1 LGIASAVIALDEALA
16 ILSSAA
22 RPIGSESVKLDHASG
37 RVLAADVVAALD
49 SPRAD
54 VSAMDGY
61 AVREADLATLPA
73 RLRVSGESFP
83 GQLPPPIAS
92 GECARIF
99 TGAPVPAGADRVVI
113 QEIIRREGE
122 QVIFDADPGPA
133 RHIRPRGSDFRSGER
148 LLPAG
153 TLLDARTIIATAAAD
168 VASVEVF
175 RRPRVAIIA
184 TGDELAEP
192 GIARERPATIP
203 DSVSLGVA
211 ALAEQWGGKY
221 VVRSRIGDEKQRL
234 EAAGRE
240 ALGTADL
247 VIVTGGASVGEK
259 DFAKAMFEA
268 AGLELLFSKVSIK
281 PGKPVWLGRAAGK
294 LVLGLPGN
302 PTSALVTAR
311 LFLVPL
317 LCVMT
322 GRDPAFALR
331 WRRACVAQALPACGD
346 RETFFRAR
354 WADDLAEPLDDQDSG
369 AQRALALAEL
379 LVRRRANAPAAKAG
393 DQVEVL
399 AF

>member
-1 LGIASAVIALDEALA
+1 VISFDDALA
-16 ILSSAA
+16 ILASAV
-22 RPIGSESVKLDHASG
+22 RPFGTQTVKLEQASG
-37 RVLAADVVAALD
+37 RVLAADLIAAID

-61 AVREADLATLPA
+61 AVREADLVSLPA

-83 GQLPPPIAS
+83 RQLPLAIES

-113 QEIIRREGE
+113 QEIVLREDE
-122 QVIFDADPGPA
+122 WALFDQEAGPA
-133 RHIRPRGSDFRSGER
+133 RYIRKQGSDFRSGER
-148 LLPAG
+148 LLGAG
-153 TLLDARTIIATAAAD
+153 TLFDARTIVAAGAAD

-175 RRPRVAIIA
+175 RRASFAIIA

-192 GIARERPATIP
+192 GSARDNPAAIP

-211 ALAEQWGGKY
+211 ALAEQWGGEC
-221 VVRSRIGDEKQRL
+221 VVRLRIDDDREEL
-234 EAAGRE
+234 EVAARK
-240 ALGTADL
+240 ALDAADL

-281 PGKPVWLGRAAGK
+281 PGKPVWLGRASGK

-311 LFLVPL
+311 LFLAPL
-317 LCVMT
+317 LCGMT
-322 GRDPAFALR
+322 GRDPASALR
-331 WRRACVAQALPACGD
+331 WRNAPLAEALPACGD
-346 RETFFRAR
+346 RETFVRAR
-354 WADDLAEPLDDQDSG
+354 WAGNAVEPLIDQDSG
-369 AQRALALAEL
+369 AQRALAEAEL
-379 LVRRRANAPAAKAG
+379 LLRRLPNSHSAKPK
-393 DQVEVL
+393 DDVEL
-399 AF
+399 IAF